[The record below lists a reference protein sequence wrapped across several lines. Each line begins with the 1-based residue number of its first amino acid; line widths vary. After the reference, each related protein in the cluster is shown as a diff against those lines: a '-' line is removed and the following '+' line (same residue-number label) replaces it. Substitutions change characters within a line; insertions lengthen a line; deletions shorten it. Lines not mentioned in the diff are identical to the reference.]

1 MIIKDLLIF
10 ENGAKVAH
18 TQQLDGF
25 HAALQGLIFVERNC
39 KSFKIMH
46 IINYYAATVELQSTP
61 IVSIF

>member
-10 ENGAKVAH
+10 ESGAKVAH

-46 IINYYAATVELQSTP
+46 IINYYATVELKSTP
-61 IVSIF
+61 IVGIF